1 MARWSVVLMCFSLAT
16 SRSLFSL
23 AGVLVFAGLLL
34 EGQWRDKW
42 LLLKTNVPALAVVAM
57 VAWFYA
63 SAWWTEATPSTWERA
78 SNVHW
83 KLLLIPAVVLLI
95 QDERWR
101 NRCWTGFGAGMLVL
115 LAHVYA
121 LVFMDLPWTS
131 TQNPD
136 KVFYNPLP
144 QSLALTIFCAGC
156 LSVFFT
162 TSSRAKK
169 IGLTVAFVLASFA
182 VLSISQQRLGYLMW
196 LVGCLSVAFIQLK
209 GSPKLRAWSLLAVL
223 ALFVAVFMSNEKM
236 QKRFGLVVQEVHDYR
251 FENDYFTSVGSRLH
265 MWYSSAGF
273 IQTQPLLGHGM
284 GAYTALAETHFQD
297 PRMCLHG
304 CRHPHNQ
311 YVFYAVEFG
320 LVGLG
325 LFLLML
331 YKAWSRHRAWEPEST
346 MPVVVLLLFTLSSLV
361 ETTLWYRGFFYLFV
375 PLLALSMLG
384 PNKPP
389 VERMGEAR

>member
-16 SRSLFSL
+16 SRSLFYL

-42 LLLKTNVPALAVVAM
+42 RLLKHNAPALTVVAL
-57 VAWFYA
+57 VAWFYG
-63 SAWWTEATPSTWERA
+63 SSWWTQATPSTWERA

-101 NRCWTGFGAGMLVL
+101 NRCWHGFGAGMLVL

-121 LVFMDLPWTS
+121 LVFMDLPWIS
-131 TQNPD
+131 TQKPD
-136 KVFYNPLP
+136 EVFYNALP

-156 LSVFFT
+156 LSEFFKT
-162 TSSRAKK
+162 PSRAKK
-169 IGLTVAFVLASFA
+169 LLLTVAFVLASYA
-182 VLSISQQRLGYLMW
+182 VLNISQQRLGYLMW
-196 LVGCLSVAFIQLK
+196 LVGCLTVVFIQLK
-209 GSPKLRAWSLLAVL
+209 GSPKLRTWSLLAFL
-223 ALFVAVFMSNEKM
+223 ALFVAVFLSNEKM
-236 QKRFGLVVQEVHDYR
+236 QNRFGLMVEEIQNYH
-251 FENDYFTSVGSRLH
+251 FENDYTSVGSRLH
-265 MWYSSAGF
+265 MWYSSVGF
-273 IQTQPLLGHGM
+273 IQKAPLLGHGM
-284 GAYTALAETHFQD
+284 GAYPVVSEAHFQD
-297 PRMCLHG
+297 PKMCFHG

-331 YKAWSRHRAWEPEST
+331 YQAWSRQRAWEPDST

-389 VERMGEAR
+389 VERTGEAR

>member
-1 MARWSVVLMCFSLAT
+1 MARWSVVLLCFSLAT
-16 SRSLFSL
+16 SRSLFAL

-42 LLLKTNVPALAVVAM
+42 QQLKRNAPALTVVAM
-57 VAWFYA
+57 VVWFYA
-63 SAWWTEATPSTWERA
+63 TSWWTEATAISWETA

-83 KLLLIPAVVLLI
+83 KLLLIPSVVLLI

-101 NRCWTGFGAGMLVL
+101 NRCWAGFGAGVLVL

-131 TQNPD
+131 TQKPD
-136 KVFYNPLP
+136 EVFYNPLP

-156 LSVFFT
+156 LSVFFST
-162 TSSRAKK
+162 PSRAKK
-169 IGLTVAFVLASFA
+169 VGLTLAFVLASYA

-196 LVGCLSVAFIQLK
+196 VVACLTVVFIQLK
-209 GSPKLRAWSLLAVL
+209 GSPKLRAWALLGVL
-223 ALFVAVFMSNEKM
+223 ALFVAVFLSNEKM
-236 QKRFGLVVQEVHDYR
+236 QNRFGLAVEEIQSYQ
-251 FENDYFTSVGSRLH
+251 FENDYTSVGSRLH

-273 IQTQPLLGHGM
+273 IQQAPLLGHGM
-284 GAYTALAETHFQD
+284 GAYPVVSEAHFQD
-297 PRMCLHG
+297 PKMCFHG

-331 YKAWSRHRAWEPEST
+331 FQAWARHRAWEPAST
-346 MPVVVLLLFTLSSLV
+346 MPVVVLLVFTLSGLV
-361 ETTLWYRGFFYLFV
+361 ETTLWYRGFLYLFV

-384 PNKPP
+384 PTQPS
-389 VERMGEAR
+389 VERSKEPS

>member
-1 MARWSVVLMCFSLAT
+1 MARWSVVLLCFSLAT
-16 SRSLFSL
+16 SRSLFAV

-42 LLLKTNVPALAVVAM
+42 LLLKKNVPALTVVAM
-57 VAWFYA
+57 VVWFYA
-63 SAWWTEATPSTWERA
+63 SAWWTEATPITWENAR
-78 SNVHW
+78 NVHW

-101 NRCWTGFGAGMLVL
+101 NRCWQGFGAGMLVL

-121 LVFMDLPWTS
+121 LVFMVLPWTS

-136 KVFYNPLP
+136 EVFYNPLP
-144 QSLALTIFCAGC
+144 QSLALTFFCAWC
-156 LSVFFT
+156 LSEFFGAP
-162 TSSRAKK
+162 SRAKK
-169 IGLTVAFVLASFA
+169 LGLTVTFVLASFA
-182 VLSISQQRLGYLMW
+182 VLNISEQRLGYLMW
-196 LVGCLSVAFIQLK
+196 LVGCLTVVFIQLK
-209 GSPKLRAWSLLAVL
+209 NSPRLRAWSLLAFLVCCVL
-223 ALFVAVFMSNEKM
+223 VFMSNEIM
-236 QKRFGLVVQEVHDYR
+236 QNRFGLAVQEVQNYH
-251 FENDYFTSVGSRLH
+251 FENDYTSVGSRLH

-273 IQTQPLLGHGM
+273 IQKAPLLGHGM
-284 GAYTALAETHFQD
+284 GAYPVVSEAHFQD
-297 PRMCLHG
+297 PKMCFHG

-331 YKAWSRHRAWEPEST
+331 YQAWSRHRTWGPDNT

-361 ETTLWYRGFFYLFV
+361 ETTLWYRGFLYLFV

-384 PNKPP
+384 PSKPP
-389 VERMGEAR
+389 VELKG

>member
-251 FENDYFTSVGSRLH
+251 FENDYTSVGSRLH

-273 IQTQPLLGHGM
+273 IQQAPLLGHGM
-284 GAYTALAETHFQD
+284 GAYPVVSEAHFQD

-375 PLLALSMLG
+375 PLLALSMLE

>member
-1 MARWSVVLMCFSLAT
+1 MCFSLAT

-42 LLLKTNVPALAVVAM
+42 LLLRKNVPALTVVAM
-57 VAWFYA
+57 VVWFYA
-63 SAWWTEATPSTWERA
+63 SAWWTEATPNTWERA

-101 NRCWTGFGAGMLVL
+101 KRCWTGFGAGMLVL

-131 TQNPD
+131 TQDPD
-136 KVFYNPLP
+136 KVFYNPLS

-169 IGLTVAFVLASFA
+169 IGLTVAFVLASYA
-182 VLSISQQRLGYLMW
+182 VLSISEQRLGYLMW
-196 LVGCLSVAFIQLK
+196 VVSCLVAVFIQLK
-209 GSPKLRAWSLLAVL
+209 GSPRLRTWSLLAVL
-223 ALFVAVFMSNEKM
+223 ALFVAVFLSNEKM
-236 QKRFGLVVQEVHDYR
+236 QNRFGLVVHEIQNYQ
-251 FENDYFTSVGSRLH
+251 FKNDYTSVGSRLY

-273 IQTQPLLGHGM
+273 IHKAPLLGHGM
-284 GAYTALAETHFQD
+284 GAYPAVSEAHFQD
-297 PRMCLHG
+297 PDMCLHG

-311 YVFYAVEFG
+311 YLFYTVEFG
-320 LVGLG
+320 LIGLA
-325 LFLLML
+325 LLMFML
-331 YKAWSRHRAWEPEST
+331 YQSFLKHRSMSPEST
-346 MPVVVLLLFTLSSLV
+346 MPLVILVVFVLSSLV

-384 PNKPP
+384 PSKPP